1 MNAVAGKFSVTT
13 LDGGKVL
20 QKAPDETIFQRLRMF
35 IGPVDWSNYTF
46 EADVRVATRRRQM
59 GDIGITAQRYS
70 LVLYGNNQQLKLEP
84 WEPETERTVTVPFSW
99 KPDAWYHV
107 KLRVENLPDGKVR
120 AQGKAWPTGERRAG
134 GMADRQGG
142 SDRQPAGSA
151 RRVRGRAVRRVSGQ
165 REDRGES
172 IAGATLSSDDNFM
185 TITRHHT
192 LWLTLVLLAAVGQS
206 PRIAASDPGTG
217 DWPMWGGTPD
227 RNMVSN
233 MKGLPT
239 EWDVKTKKN
248 VKWVA
253 QLGSQSYG
261 NPIVA
266 DGMVFVGTN
275 NEGLRDPKQG
285 GDRGVLMAFRESDGE
300 FMWQHTHPKLESGR
314 ANDWPFQGVAS
325 SPLVEG
331 EHLYYVS
338 NRGVVWSLD
347 TKGFRD
353 SENDGPFKDEK
364 LTSQTDPDVI
374 WSFDM
379 IEEVGSYPHNL
390 ANSSPVIWGDLI
402 FVSTS
407 NGQDESHVNIPSPK
421 APAIIALNKT
431 TGKLVWEDNS
441 VENRILHGQWSTPT
455 VGRIGGLVQVIS
467 AQGDGWVRGYEATTG
482 KKLWEFDTNP
492 KDSVW
497 PKTRNEVISTPVI
510 YRDRVYIANGQDPE
524 HGEGVGHFYAIDAT
538 KRGDITESGRIF
550 HFDKIRRSIATAAIA
565 DGLIYIPD
573 FSGFFHCL
581 DAETGREYWVHD
593 LTAAVWG
600 SALVADGKIYLGTED
615 GDILVMQAGKEKKVL
630 GSFSMGTAV
639 YGTAVP
645 AHNTLFVM
653 NRNQLYAL
661 AVK

>member
-1 MNAVAGKFSVTT
+1 
-13 LDGGKVL
+13 
-20 QKAPDETIFQRLRMF
+20 
-35 IGPVDWSNYTF
+35 
-46 EADVRVATRRRQM
+46 
-59 GDIGITAQRYS
+59 
-70 LVLYGNNQQLKLEP
+70 
-84 WEPETERTVTVPFSW
+84 
-99 KPDAWYHV
+99 
-107 KLRVENLPDGKVR
+107 
-120 AQGKAWPTGERRAG
+120 
-134 GMADRQGG
+134 
-142 SDRQPAGSA
+142 
-151 RRVRGRAVRRVSGQ
+151 
-165 REDRGES
+165 
-172 IAGATLSSDDNFM
+172 M
-185 TITRHHT
+185 TITRRST
-192 LWLTLVLLAAVGQS
+192 LWLTLVVLAAGGQS
-206 PRIAASDPGTG
+206 SRIAASDPGTG
-217 DWPMWGGTPD
+217 DWPMWGGKAD

-261 NPIVA
+261 NPVVA

-275 NEGLRDPKQG
+275 NEALRDPKQG

-331 EHLYYVS
+331 EHIYYVS
-338 NRGVVWSLD
+338 NRGVLWCLD

-364 LTSQTDPDVI
+364 LTGQTDPDVI

-390 ANSSPVIWGDLI
+390 ANSSPVTFGDLI

-407 NGQDESHVNIPSPK
+407 NGQDESHVHVPSPK
-421 APAIIALNKT
+421 APAIIAINKT

-441 VENRILHGQWSTPT
+441 VGDKILHGQWSTPT
-455 VGRIGGLVQVIS
+455 VGRIGGVDQVIS
-467 AQGDGWVRGYEATTG
+467 AQGDGWIRGYEALTG

-510 YRDRVYIANGQDPE
+510 YQDRVYIGNGQDPE

-565 DGLIYIPD
+565 DGLVYIPD

-581 DAETGREYWVHD
+581 DAQTGQEYWVHD

-615 GDILVMQAGKEKKVL
+615 GDVIVMQAGKEKKVL
-630 GSFSMGTAV
+630 GTFNMGTAV

-645 AHNTLFVM
+645 AHNTLFIM

>member
-1 MNAVAGKFSVTT
+1 
-13 LDGGKVL
+13 
-20 QKAPDETIFQRLRMF
+20 
-35 IGPVDWSNYTF
+35 
-46 EADVRVATRRRQM
+46 
-59 GDIGITAQRYS
+59 
-70 LVLYGNNQQLKLEP
+70 
-84 WEPETERTVTVPFSW
+84 
-99 KPDAWYHV
+99 
-107 KLRVENLPDGKVR
+107 
-120 AQGKAWPTGERRAG
+120 
-134 GMADRQGG
+134 
-142 SDRQPAGSA
+142 
-151 RRVRGRAVRRVSGQ
+151 
-165 REDRGES
+165 
-172 IAGATLSSDDNFM
+172 
-185 TITRHHT
+185 
-192 LWLTLVLLAAVGQS
+192 
-206 PRIAASDPGTG
+206 
-217 DWPMWGGTPD
+217 
-227 RNMVSN
+227 
-233 MKGLPT
+233 
-239 EWDVKTKKN
+239 VKTKKN

-275 NEGLRDPKQG
+275 NEALRDPKQG
-285 GDRGVLMAFRESDGE
+285 GDRGVLMAFRETDGE
-300 FMWQHTHPKLESGR
+300 FLWQQTHPKLESGR

-325 SPLVEG
+325 SPIVEG

-338 NRGVVWSLD
+338 NRGVVWNLD

-353 SENDGPFKDEK
+353 GENDGPFKDEK
-364 LTSQTDPDVI
+364 LTSQTDPDAI

-390 ANSSPVIWGDLI
+390 ANSSPVIWGDLL

-441 VENRILHGQWSTPT
+441 VGNRILHGQWSTPT
-455 VGRIGGLVQVIS
+455 VGRIGGVDQVIS
-467 AQGDGWVRGYEATTG
+467 AQGDGWVRGYEAATG

-510 YRDRVYIANGQDPE
+510 YKERVYIANGQDPE

-565 DGLIYIPD
+565 DGLVYIPD
-573 FSGFFHCL
+573 FSGFFHCI
-581 DAETGREYWVHD
+581 DAETGQEYWVHD

-600 SALVADGKIYLGTED
+600 SALVVDGKIYLGTED
-615 GDILVMQAGKEKKVL
+615 GDVIIMQAGKEKKVL
-630 GSFSMGTAV
+630 GTFNMGTAV

>member
-1 MNAVAGKFSVTT
+1 LRDDKIMN
-13 LDGGKVL
+13 
-20 QKAPDETIFQRLRMF
+20 
-35 IGPVDWSNYTF
+35 
-46 EADVRVATRRRQM
+46 
-59 GDIGITAQRYS
+59 
-70 LVLYGNNQQLKLEP
+70 
-84 WEPETERTVTVPFSW
+84 
-99 KPDAWYHV
+99 
-107 KLRVENLPDGKVR
+107 
-120 AQGKAWPTGERRAG
+120 
-134 GMADRQGG
+134 
-142 SDRQPAGSA
+142 
-151 RRVRGRAVRRVSGQ
+151 
-165 REDRGES
+165 
-172 IAGATLSSDDNFM
+172 
-185 TITRHHT
+185 ITRGTT
-192 LWLTLVLLAAVGQS
+192 LWLTLVLLAAIGQS

-217 DWPMWGGTPD
+217 DWPMWGGKPD

-261 NPIVA
+261 NPVVA

-275 NEGLRDPKQG
+275 NEALRDPKQP

-331 EHLYYVS
+331 EHIYYVS
-338 NRGVVWSLD
+338 NRGVVFCLD

-353 SENDGPFKDEK
+353 GENDGPFKDEK
-364 LTSQTDPDVI
+364 LTGQTDPDII

-379 IEEVGSYPHNL
+379 IEEVGSYPHNMS
-390 ANSSPVIWGDLI
+390 NSSPVSWGDLI
-402 FVSTS
+402 FLSTS
-407 NGQDESHVNIPSPK
+407 NGQDESHVHIPSPK
-421 APAIIALNKT
+421 APAIIAVNKI

-441 VENRILHGQWSTPT
+441 VGDKILHGQWSTPT
-455 VGRIGGLVQVIS
+455 VGSIGGVDQVIS
-467 AQGDGWVRGYEATTG
+467 GQGDGWIRGYEATTG

-510 YRDRVYIANGQDPE
+510 YQNRVYIGNGQDPE

-550 HFDKIRRSIATAAIA
+550 HFDKIRRSVSTPSIA

-581 DAETGREYWVHD
+581 DAQTGQEYWVHD
-593 LTAAVWG
+593 LTAAIWG

-615 GDILVMQAGKEKKVL
+615 GDVVVMQTGKEKKVL
-630 GSFSMGTAV
+630 GTFSMGTAV